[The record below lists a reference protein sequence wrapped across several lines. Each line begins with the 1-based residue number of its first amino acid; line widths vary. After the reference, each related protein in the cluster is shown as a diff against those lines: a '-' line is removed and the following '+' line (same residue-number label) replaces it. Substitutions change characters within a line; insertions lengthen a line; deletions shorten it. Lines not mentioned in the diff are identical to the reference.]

1 MKEKYHRAITEEV
14 LRPFFAPAALE
25 EIIRA
30 NVGQDALRYQFGH
43 DHFHYDN
50 SAFRAGDAYLAEQR
64 RQVIET
70 LQQTGPVSV
79 ARAAFGRLT
88 HSAQDFYAHSN
99 YITLWRE
106 RNPDAAPEQIDPLL
120 PEILADARLVSGRIY
135 APLEYFSFF
144 SLFAPLV
151 LPLLPRDSHAW
162 MNKDDPSRPG
172 FQEAYVAARKR
183 TRLELEEI
191 RRVLSPA
198 QWQAWSK

>member
-162 MNKDDPSRPG
+162 MNKDDPARPG